1 MKSIRCCLWFLAA
14 SVLMLLVPIAQADT
28 RIIGTATGSGIIPS
42 GTYAGLRFTVS
53 YRMEYSDYGRES
65 LTGGKVVVT
74 ITTGSG
80 VERFDNYVRDDGD
93 VGGVREEREF
103 SFTGNVEHNGHRH
116 LIAGS
121 AEPPNNYLSLNI
133 YDQTGTVFE
142 PPAPALACDP
152 GIVGIELYDAIVSIT
167 PGALPVVVDI
177 KPGSFPN
184 AVNPKARGVI
194 PVAILSTET
203 FDATTVDPL
212 TVAFG
217 PAGATETHGKG
228 HPEDVNRD
236 GKLDLVFHFKTE
248 ETGIQSG
255 DVSAGLT
262 GMTLTGQEIAGSDAI
277 VTVGGGSKGL
287 AQDAPFELAQ
297 EESGSGPLSLRAYP
311 NPFNPSTV
319 IQYALPKDDVV
330 SLKLYNSVGAE
341 VIVLVDGFR
350 SAGIHSMRFDARH
363 LAGGV
368 YFLRLLSGSGIQT
381 HKMILLK

>member
-42 GTYAGLRFTVS
+42 GTYGGSSFTVS
-53 YRMEYSDYGRES
+53 YRMEYSDYDKEL

-74 ITTGSG
+74 IITGSG
-80 VERFDNYVRDDGD
+80 VERFDTYVLG
-93 VGGVREEREF
+93 VGRVREGKEF
-103 SFTGNVEHNGHRH
+103 SFNGSVEHNGHLH
-116 LIAGS
+116 LIDGFADL
-121 AEPPNNYLSLNI
+121 NNYLSLNI
-133 YDQTGTVFE
+133 YDQTASE
-142 PPAPALACDP
+142 PSCDP
-152 GIVGIELYDAIVSIT
+152 GIGVIELYDAIVSIT
-167 PGALPVVVDI
+167 TGALPVVVDI